1 MKKAGSRILGAVLLT
16 CCNVLAF
23 AQDSEERPV
32 QGFVSAGYSI
42 TNGTTHRYLNDGWI
56 VSGGARWIP
65 QPENPLA
72 VDLELHYSGYNA
84 TKNLIN
90 LGRQTGTE
98 RIDSGDGSVFG
109 VNANAVYR
117 MHAVWRGHA
126 YLTAGI
132 GEYWRTVRLGE
143 TVLVGGT
150 YCDPWWG
157 FCYPGVYPG
166 QLVTHE
172 HTTGRFAWNAGI
184 GFEFPL
190 SYAGSWFI
198 DVRFHQMQTNTAT
211 EFIPIQVGFR
221 F

>member
-1 MKKAGSRILGAVLLT
+1 MKGIGRRVLGALLA
-16 CCNVLAF
+16 VGWV
-23 AQDSEERPV
+23 AQALPQERPL

-42 TNGTTHRYLNDGWI
+42 TNGTAHNYLQDGWI
-56 VSGGARWIP
+56 VSGGVRWIP
-65 QPENPLA
+65 QPDNPWAL
-72 VDLELHYSGYNA
+72 DLELHYSGYDA
-84 TKNLIN
+84 TKNLVN
-90 LGRQTGTE
+90 LGRQVDTE
-98 RIDSGDGSVFG
+98 RIDSGDGSIFG
-109 VNANAVYR
+109 VNTNLVYR
-117 MHAVWRGHA
+117 MHTVWRGYA

-132 GEYWRTVRLGE
+132 GEYWRTIRLSE

-166 QLVTHE
+166 QSVVHD

-184 GFEFPL
+184 GFDFPL
-190 SYAGSWFI
+190 SDAGSWFI
-198 DVRFHQMQTNTAT
+198 DVRFHQMQTKTAT

>member
-1 MKKAGSRILGAVLLT
+1 MKIAGWRVLGAILLT
-16 CCNVLAF
+16 GCNVQAF
-23 AQDSEERPV
+23 AQESAERPV

-42 TNGTTHRYLNDGWI
+42 TNGTTHRYLDDGWI

-72 VDLELHYSGYNA
+72 FDLELHYSGYNA

-98 RIDSGDGSVFG
+98 RIDSGDGSIFG

-157 FCYPGVYPG
+157 FCYPGVYAG

-172 HTTGRFAWNAGI
+172 HTTGRFAWNAGL